1 MIVFSVFY
9 PATAGARFDSAYYTA
24 THIPLVQQAFKST
37 GLAGV
42 QVLHGLSA
50 GDGGKA
56 PYLAMAHLS
65 FESSEALQ
73 ASLTGPR
80 AAEVFGD
87 IANFTTIQPV
97 TQVSTPRVAG

>member
-1 MIVFSVFY
+1 MIVFSVVY
-9 PATAGARFDSAYYTA
+9 PATDGARFDAAYYNA
-24 THIPLVQQAFKST
+24 NHIPLVEQAFKST
-37 GLAGV
+37 GLSSV
-42 QVLHGLSA
+42 QVFHGLSA
-50 GDGGKA
+50 GDGGAA

-65 FESSEALQ
+65 FESAAALQ

-97 TQVSTPRVAG
+97 TQVSAPL

>member
-1 MIVFSVFY
+1 MQ
-9 PATAGARFDSAYYTA
+9 A
-24 THIPLVQQAFKST
+24 AFKST

-65 FESSEALQ
+65 FESAHALQ
-73 ASLTGPR
+73 ASMTGPR

-97 TQVSTPRVAG
+97 TPDQHPACRGMILAQCGV

>member
-1 MIVFSVFY
+1 MIVFSVLY
-9 PATAGARFDSAYYTA
+9 PAAAGARFDAAYYKA
-24 THIPLVQQAFKST
+24 THIPLVEQAFRSS
-37 GLAGV
+37 GLRGV

-50 GDGGKA
+50 GDGGAA
-56 PYLAMAHLS
+56 PYLAIAHFS
-65 FESSEALQ
+65 FESAAALN

-97 TQVSTPRVAG
+97 TQISAPL

>member
-9 PATAGARFDSAYYTA
+9 PATAGARFDAAYYNA
-24 THIPLVQQAFKST
+24 SHIPLVEQAFQST

-50 GDGGKA
+50 GDGGPA
-56 PYLAMAHLS
+56 PYVAMAHLS
-65 FESSEALQ
+65 FENTDALQ

-87 IANFTTIQPV
+87 IAKFTTIQPV
-97 TQVSTPRVAG
+97 TQVSIR

>member
-9 PATAGARFDSAYYTA
+9 PATDGARYDAAYYDA
-24 THIPLVQQAFKST
+24 THIPLVESAFKPT

-42 QVLHGLSA
+42 KVFHGLSA
-50 GDGGKA
+50 GDGGPA
-56 PYLAMAHLS
+56 HYVAMAHLT
-65 FESSEALQ
+65 FESADALQ

-87 IANFTTIQPV
+87 IASFTTIQPL
-97 TQVSTPRVAG
+97 TQVSNLR

>member
-9 PATAGARFDSAYYTA
+9 PATNGARFDTAYYNA
-24 THIPLVQQAFKST
+24 THIPLVEQAFKST

-42 QVLHGLSA
+42 QVFHGLSA
-50 GDGGKA
+50 GDGGPA

-65 FESSEALQ
+65 FESADALQ

-87 IANFTTIQPV
+87 IANFTTIQPL
-97 TQVSTPRVAG
+97 TQVSTPR